1 MYFVR
6 RKGQIRGPLTLE
18 KLQSLR
24 DEDRLRM
31 RDEIAESADGP
42 WSRLADIYDE
52 LLGTGPAEDHDAA
65 ALDDDFAVPKPA
77 RRRSP
82 AVRSATA
89 ASKAAPR
96 PTLFGGRVKPW
107 QVIAAAG
114 GLACLLVLATAVG
127 VLLSP
132 LVSANRDDEE
142 AAAVDDSSP
151 ARPARP
157 AAPRQP
163 SRPVTAVA
171 SATNEPAAPA
181 AEPMPQDQ
189 ATPAAP
195 PPAATA
201 DAAPV
206 DIAALD
212 HEAGIKATL
221 GAYYSAGSWQDRYRT
236 ALDDDE
242 VKKLMRAMYD
252 DVDWVSVQWSVAR
265 MPGRDDLAAAARGG
279 QRVRI
284 DTITNGN
291 PHSIYVTFADGG
303 WRIDWLQSLN
313 GLWLSK

>member
-65 ALDDDFAVPKPA
+65 ALDDDFAAPQRP
-77 RRRSP
+77 RRRSS
-82 AVRSATA
+82 AARSATA

-132 LVSANRDDEE
+132 LVSADRDDEE
-142 AAAVDDSSP
+142 AAAGDDSSP
-151 ARPARP
+151 TRPARP

-163 SRPVTAVA
+163 PP
-171 SATNEPAAPA
+171 PAAATTSEA
-181 AEPMPQDQ
+181 AEPMPQDS

-201 DAAPV
+201 DAAPG
-206 DIAALD
+206 DIAAID

-221 GAYYSAGSWQDRYRT
+221 GSYYSAGNWQDRYRT
-236 ALDDDE
+236 VLADEE
-242 VKKLMRAMYD
+242 VKKLMRSMYD

-265 MPGRDDLAAAARGG
+265 MPGRDELAAAARGG

-291 PHSIYVTFADGG
+291 PHAIYVTFADGG

-313 GLWLSK
+313 GLWLTK